1 MAFAPLKSF
10 INDLVYTVIKAMSV
24 AGMFRKRFESQ
35 AAIGVI
41 PMIALIL
48 TAFPIDS
55 VNTRL
60 TRYCDPGSDYS
71 SLPSGNPHDAYIAS
85 SLFSFKSW

>member
-1 MAFAPLKSF
+1 
-10 INDLVYTVIKAMSV
+10 
-24 AGMFRKRFESQ
+24 
-35 AAIGVI
+35 
-41 PMIALIL
+41 MIALIL